1 MAFPYLSVLNVASF
15 LLSLVNSS
23 CFQRRQNFAKKGLS
37 LFQGRGCWENTTYTH
52 YFFLQNKHCIY
63 SLSRA
68 FMDFWSFLSFR
79 SVYILNTCLSGKHI
93 SRFFS
98 SPEVD
103 IYIISL
109 RVRESYQNL
118 ATYKVNTH

>member
-15 LLSLVNSS
+15 LLSLVNSI

-37 LFQGRGCWENTTYTH
+37 LFQGEGCWRTLLTLV
-52 YFFLQNKHCIY
+52 FLQNKHCIY
-63 SLSRA
+63 SLSPA
-68 FMDFWSFLSFR
+68 FMDFLSFLSFR
-79 SVYILNTCLSGKHI
+79 SVYILNTCLSGMHI